1 MGATVPALCVTVRK
15 LSDIFIHSQ
24 RFKWNV
30 FYHFIER
37 IKGVVPRL
45 NHDPRH
51 TFLIKLLINHQEL
64 IKTGVRRT
72 KVC

>member
-1 MGATVPALCVTVRK
+1 M
-15 LSDIFIHSQ
+15 
-24 RFKWNV
+24 

-64 IKTGVRRT
+64 IKTGVRRI

>member
-1 MGATVPALCVTVRK
+1 MQCV
-15 LSDIFIHSQ
+15 LPLYDPG
-24 RFKWNV
+24 
-30 FYHFIER
+30 
-37 IKGVVPRL
+37 KGVFPRL

-64 IKTGVRRT
+64 INTGVRRI

>member
-1 MGATVPALCVTVRK
+1 MQCVLPLYK
-15 LSDIFIHSQ
+15 S
-24 RFKWNV
+24 
-30 FYHFIER
+30 
-37 IKGVVPRL
+37 KGLFPRL

-64 IKTGVRRT
+64 IKTGVRRI

>member
-1 MGATVPALCVTVRK
+1 MQYFLPLYDPRK
-15 LSDIFIHSQ
+15 GLF
-24 RFKWNV
+24 
-30 FYHFIER
+30 
-37 IKGVVPRL
+37 PRL

-64 IKTGVRRT
+64 IKTGGRRI